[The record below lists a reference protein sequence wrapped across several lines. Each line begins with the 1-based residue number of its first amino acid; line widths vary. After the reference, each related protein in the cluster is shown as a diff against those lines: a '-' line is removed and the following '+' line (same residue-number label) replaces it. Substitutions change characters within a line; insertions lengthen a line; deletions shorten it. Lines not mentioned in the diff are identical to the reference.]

1 MIAPSYN
8 GDTCQ
13 GLESGFAAKSKVA
26 LLQELTLML
35 RLGLKATQLA
45 SRLQVTNLCRFLL
58 GPTVI
63 FLLFPPLFKGPF
75 VTEYHASLIL

>member
-26 LLQELTLML
+26 LLKEITLML

-45 SRLQVTNLCRFLL
+45 SRLQM
-58 GPTVI
+58 
-63 FLLFPPLFKGPF
+63 
-75 VTEYHASLIL
+75 SLINVASYLAPQSYFYCFHLNLRVPLLQGTMQV

>member
-1 MIAPSYN
+1 MIVPSYN

-26 LLQELTLML
+26 LLKEQTLML

-45 SRLQVTNLCRFLL
+45 SRLQVTN
-58 GPTVI
+58 
-63 FLLFPPLFKGPF
+63 
-75 VTEYHASLIL
+75 

>member
-45 SRLQVTNLCRFLL
+45 SRLQVTN
-58 GPTVI
+58 
-63 FLLFPPLFKGPF
+63 
-75 VTEYHASLIL
+75 